1 MATALTKPQLEDL
14 RRRLEDERARL
25 IRVLQGPDAEETPEA
40 HGPEIEEAAQRATER
55 DRAVGILSR
64 ERALLAEVERA
75 IQKLDQ
81 GKYGMSEA
89 TGDPIPYERLAAVPW
104 ARKAVDE

>member
-1 MATALTKPQLEDL
+1 MATALTKPQLDDL
-14 RRRLEDERARL
+14 RRRLEDERARIL
-25 IRVLQGPDAEETPEA
+25 RVLQGPDAQAAPEGR
-40 HGPEIEEAAQRATER
+40 GPEIEEEAQRATEH
-55 DRAVGILSR
+55 DRAVGILAR
-64 ERALLAEVERA
+64 ERALLAEVDRA

-81 GKYGMSEA
+81 GKYGLSEA